1 MKAVFNFLAAL
12 PLVLLASV
20 SHADN
25 HAAPSKP
32 VGMAYA
38 MEVSDP
44 SAFVSAMSKY
54 WSSPTGKQLP
64 GFAILRQVVAA
75 GESSA
80 THSVA
85 VVYPSY
91 EALDTAFAINAQS
104 EDWSAFLG
112 EIGGIADVVSASM
125 FEATG
130 LGSMENQLG
139 AGPGMG
145 SLYYFISVSDP
156 AQYAAAFQEMLSST
170 DTGETDTMLFSV
182 PAGAVDG
189 TTHVV
194 SVTGKS
200 VGAVMSQIT
209 ANRADEAFAAFIGKV
224 QDIREVTQVV
234 ATVDVAVFGNSGQ

>member
-1 MKAVFNFLAAL
+1 MPA
-12 PLVLLASV
+12 
-20 SHADN
+20 
-25 HAAPSKP
+25 
-32 VGMAYA
+32 
-38 MEVSDP
+38 
-44 SAFVSAMSKY
+44 
-54 WSSPTGKQLP
+54 
-64 GFAILRQVVAA
+64 FAILRQVVAA
-75 GESSA
+75 GESPA

-85 VVYPSY
+85 VVYPSF

-112 EIGGIADVVSASM
+112 EIGGISDVVSSSM

-156 AQYAAAFQEMLSST
+156 AQYATAFQEMLNST

-182 PAGAVDG
+182 PAGEVDG

-200 VGAVMSQIT
+200 VGAVMSQMT
-209 ANRADEAFAAFIGKV
+209 TNRADEAFAAFIGEV

-234 ATVDVAVFGNSGQ
+234 ATVDVAVFGNTGQ